1 MNDAAQ
7 TVRALQSLVF
17 EVEQLFYLEAALLDD
32 GKYAEWLELLTPDIR
47 YQAPQT
53 EFTDHADHELD
64 SIGAHHFDEDMTSL
78 KNRIG
83 WLLSGLNNSER
94 PPSVRRRLITN
105 VRLLK
110 QGDDGRIDVASN
122 FLVWQSRWDDN
133 SVLYVGQRLDELV
146 RTNDELK
153 IASRTIYLANPVLP
167 RSLTTFL

>member
-7 TVRALQSLVF
+7 TVHSLQALVF

-32 GKYAEWLELLTPDIR
+32 GKYEEWLELLTADIR
-47 YQAPQT
+47 YTAPQT
-53 EFTDHADHELD
+53 EFTDRADHELD
-64 SIGAHHFDEDMTSL
+64 PLGAHHFDEDMTSL
-78 KNRIG
+78 RNRIG

-105 VRLLK
+105 IRIVK
-110 QGDDGRIDVASN
+110 QGDGARIDVASN

-133 SVLYVGQRLDELV
+133 SVLYVGHRLDELV
-146 RTNDELK
+146 RMNDQLK
-153 IASRTIYLANPVLP
+153 IARRTIHLANPVLP